1 MLPGGMQ
8 LSSITMFGSKGPFT
22 ASISGIDLTG
32 SGTDF
37 SILPGS
43 KNGDFNM
50 GRNEDDLRRLVEQF
64 NQNYAGKI
72 TPRGQVI
79 PALTLPATFGFGHSF
94 FSQDIRLGKN
104 FTLNKE
110 RVRFSIFGEAFN
122 LFNNANLQGYS
133 GNLREASVFGQPSS
147 RVNQLFGSGGPR
159 IFQVG
164 ARLSF

>member
-8 LSSITMFGSKGPFT
+8 LSAITMFSSKAPFT

-43 KNGDFNM
+43 KNGDFNTSK
-50 GRNEDDLRRLVEQF
+50 NEDDLKHLVAQF
-64 NQNYAGKI
+64 NKDYAGGI
-72 TPRGQVI
+72 TPRDQVI
-79 PALTLPATFGFGHSF
+79 PTLTLPASFTLGDDF
-94 FSQDIRLGKN
+94 FSQDVRLGKN
-104 FTLNKE
+104 ITLHNE
-110 RVRFSIFGEAFN
+110 RLKLSIFGEVFN
-122 LFNNANLQGYS
+122 LFNNSNLQGYS
-133 GNLREASVFGQPSS
+133 GNLRESSSFGQPSS

-164 ARLSF
+164 ARFSF